1 MYMISRHL
9 RGRTGRLEAFAQAEV
24 DRTWDLELAVL
35 VSFFCNFFFVG
46 ARQRTHWV

>member
-1 MYMISRHL
+1 MAETSEQDKAPD
-9 RGRTGRLEAFAQAEV
+9 RLEAFTQAEV
-24 DRTWDLELAVL
+24 ERTRGLERAVL